1 MSIYPNFPKHDE
13 SHISSHKYWPT
24 RTNYLPSNV
33 FQTRPIFH
41 RLHTNLTSPY
51 PRSANSF
58 RLKSKIARKSRSTFR
73 LIDLGVRRSRVLG
86 SDQSGLVAVPQGQ
99 TSIAG
104 EPGTV
109 QAPLRPEPATPS
121 RGQAQGRW
129 CAGQHRPQCSFRRGQ
144 WHAPSGQHIWWPV
157 ELSVPVPR
165 DTFAFWIGWSDGQRA
180 HRGRTRVSRGGE

>member
-1 MSIYPNFPKHDE
+1 MSIYPNFPKRITHFFSQILTNSYE
-13 SHISSHKYWPT
+13 LSSLQCFPNTSNFSPT
-24 RTNYLPSNV
+24 P
-33 FQTRPIFH
+33 
-41 RLHTNLTSPY
+41 NLTSPY

-129 CAGQHRPQCSFRRGQ
+129 CASQHRPQCSFRRGQ
-144 WHAPSGQHIWWPV
+144 
-157 ELSVPVPR
+157 
-165 DTFAFWIGWSDGQRA
+165 
-180 HRGRTRVSRGGE
+180 